1 MEDSHAV
8 RAWIYALEYM
18 RSNGRSDTIA
28 AEAVREYCKIN
39 DVEFGKRKPNGSRNL
54 KLPKTSRKA
63 KAANGKKRSS
73 ANSDSAVDEWD
84 LSPREEEL
92 ILSIDAVSSNSK
104 VSLSR
109 EERLYL
115 NIAALKNVAQMPT
128 LSDYEKT
135 QFEGLLALVA
145 RKDGETTR
153 ALMSVAW
160 KMLRE
165 LLAQEASKVPVDDP
179 L

>member
-1 MEDSHAV
+1 
-8 RAWIYALEYM
+8 M